1 MCLCFLESL
10 VRARSC
16 FLSQDLKATA
26 AGVSSKSSKSPSAS
40 SSSSSGVAPAAPAA
54 ASRSINVNFDLFE
67 TLLDGY
73 CAIDEDGLVLYV
85 NAALER
91 MFGYSRRKVIG
102 HVSKEKK
109 KKEESKLRVSD
120 HVVFASRMSKC

>member
-1 MCLCFLESL
+1 MAEIVLPAATRSMTGTT
-10 VRARSC
+10 RAI
-16 FLSQDLKATA
+16 
-26 AGVSSKSSKSPSAS
+26 S
-40 SSSSSGVAPAAPAA
+40 SSASSGVAPAAPAA

-102 HVSKEKK
+102 HVSKEKE
-109 KKEESKLRVSD
+109 KKEEVLVHFTQIRGELSEQLEREKKRNQ
-120 HVVFASRMSKC
+120 